1 LAGHVKSLFQEELLV
16 FPSKIR
22 HPAEFKGF
30 TQVIGAGEIPARKI
44 TT

>member
-1 LAGHVKSLFQEELLV
+1 MSKHAKTGVQEELLV